1 MPLNAS
7 ARDALAAYVFGM
19 REQWEHCRS
28 SVQTKSHNPVQTK
41 VKSDLKRG
49 FRSIEVRCKA
59 NLPMMLRASIEALS
73 DRYPMSCFRLRH
85 RH

>member
-28 SVQTKSHNPVQTK
+28 SVQTKSALRQFKCACLLTNSFPVPTAFFEEGWYVK
-41 VKSDLKRG
+41 HHLKAGAKETKSDQG
-49 FRSIEVRCKA
+49 
-59 NLPMMLRASIEALS
+59 LS
-73 DRYPMSCFRLRH
+73 SSSS
-85 RH
+85 